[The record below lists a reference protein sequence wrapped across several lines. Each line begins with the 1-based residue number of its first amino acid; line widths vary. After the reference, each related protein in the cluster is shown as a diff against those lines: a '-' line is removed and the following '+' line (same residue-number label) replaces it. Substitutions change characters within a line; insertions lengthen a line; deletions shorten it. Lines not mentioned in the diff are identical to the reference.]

1 MNEPKKRYI
10 TKTEFATFMGVNK
23 SQVTKAV
30 QSGRINETPS
40 GRIDWKRAQE
50 DWENN
55 RSDNLSGTGRAN
67 NSKPKRKSLYMEGIP
82 SIPSIKTMGDM
93 GDMEDIDDDHEKT
106 APVDPEDIGKPP
118 KRNTRAY
125 EDYREK
131 KAKAEWAE
139 MRVRKQK
146 GELLERNDVIA
157 VYGATLN
164 GLKTGILSLPQ
175 RTTMKIMGNLK
186 EWLATNGVHIDA
198 NKFVFLEKQ
207 VEQTV
212 IGEAHFVLTDILHKI
227 ENPAQEADQIA
238 EKSR

>member
-1 MNEPKKRYI
+1 MNEPKKKYI
-10 TKTEFATFMGVNK
+10 TKTEFAALMGVNK
-23 SQVTKAV
+23 SQVSRAV
-30 QSGRINETPS
+30 AKGRINVTPS
-40 GRIDWKRAQE
+40 GRIDWKKAKD
-50 DWENN
+50 DWEDN

-67 NSKPKRKSLYMEGIP
+67 NAKPKGRNLSMDGIP
-82 SIPSIKTMGDM
+82 KIPPVKPMD
-93 GDMEDIDDDHEKT
+93 DIGEMDDIAEGEELKN
-106 APVDPEDIGKPP
+106 VDPEDIGKPP
-118 KRNTRAY
+118 KRGTRAW

-164 GLKTGILSLPQ
+164 GLKTGVLSLPQ
-175 RTTMKIMGNLK
+175 RTTMKIMGNIK
-186 EWLATNGVHIDA
+186 EWLALNGVQIDA

-212 IGEAHFVLTDILHKI
+212 IGEAHYVLTDILHKT
-227 ENPAQEADQIA
+227 ENVTQEADTIA
-238 EKSR
+238 EKNR

>member
-1 MNEPKKRYI
+1 MSDEPKRRYI

-23 SQVTKAV
+23 SQVTRAV
-30 QSGRINETPS
+30 KSGRISETPS
-40 GRIDWKRAQE
+40 GRIDWKKAKD

-55 RSDNLSGTGRAN
+55 RSDTLSGTGRAN
-67 NSKPKRKSLYMEGIP
+67 NSKGKPLFTESIP

-93 GDMEDIDDDHEKT
+93 GNMEDIDDDHEKT

-139 MRVRKQK
+139 MRVRKEK
-146 GELLERNDVIA
+146 GELLERTDVLS

-164 GLKTGILSLPQ
+164 GLKTGVMSLPQ
-175 RTTMKIMGNLK
+175 RTTMKVMGVIK
-186 EWLATNGVHIDA
+186 EWMATQNIAVDA
-198 NKFVFLEKQ
+198 NKTIFLEKSVQ
-207 VEQTV
+207 DAIT
-212 IGEAHFVLTDILHKI
+212 GEAHFVLTDILHKI
-227 ENPAQEADQIA
+227 ENVTQEADTIA
-238 EKSR
+238 EKRR

>member
-1 MNEPKKRYI
+1 MNEPKKKYI
-10 TKTEFATFMGVNK
+10 TKTEFAALMGVNK
-23 SQVTKAV
+23 SQVSRAV
-30 QSGRINETPS
+30 AKGRINVTPS
-40 GRIDWKRAQE
+40 GRIDWKKAKD
-50 DWENN
+50 DWEDN

-67 NSKPKRKSLYMEGIP
+67 NAKPKGRNLSMDGIP
-82 SIPSIKTMGDM
+82 KIPPVKPMD
-93 GDMEDIDDDHEKT
+93 DIGEMDDIEEGEELKN
-106 APVDPEDIGKPP
+106 VDPEDIGKPP
-118 KRNTRAY
+118 KRGTRAW

-164 GLKTGILSLPQ
+164 GLKTGVLSLPQ
-175 RTTMKIMGNLK
+175 RTTMKIMGNIK
-186 EWLATNGVHIDA
+186 EWLALNGVQIDA

-212 IGEAHFVLTDILHKI
+212 IGEAHYVLTDILHKT
-227 ENPAQEADQIA
+227 ENVTQEADTIA
-238 EKSR
+238 EKNR

>member
-1 MNEPKKRYI
+1 MNEPKKKYI
-10 TKTEFATFMGVNK
+10 TKTEFAALMGVNK
-23 SQVTKAV
+23 SQVSRAV
-30 QSGRINETPS
+30 AKGRINETPS
-40 GRIDWKRAQE
+40 GRIDWKKAQE

-67 NSKPKRKSLYMEGIP
+67 NVKPRGKNLYMEGIP
-82 SIPSIKTMGDM
+82 HIPPVKPMD
-93 GDMEDIDDDHEKT
+93 DIGEMDDIAEGEELKD
-106 APVDPEDIGKPP
+106 VDPDDIGKPP
-118 KRNTRAY
+118 KRGTRAW

-164 GLKTGILSLPQ
+164 GLKTGVLSLPQ
-175 RTTMKIMGNLK
+175 RTTMKIMGNIK
-186 EWLATNGVHIDA
+186 EWLATNGVQIDA

-227 ENPAQEADQIA
+227 ENPTQEADTIA
-238 EKSR
+238 EKNR

>member
-1 MNEPKKRYI
+1 MTEPKKRYI

-23 SQVTKAV
+23 SQVTRAV
-30 QSGRINETPS
+30 KSGRISETPS
-40 GRIDWKRAQE
+40 GRIDWKKARE
-50 DWENN
+50 DWEDN

-67 NSKPKRKSLYMEGIP
+67 NSKGKSLHMDGIP
-82 SIPSIKTMGDM
+82 SIPPIQVMDDM
-93 GDMEDIDDDHEKT
+93 GKMDELDDEREASSPT
-106 APVDPEDIGKPP
+106 DPEDIGKPP

-164 GLKTGILSLPQ
+164 GIKTGILSLPQ
-175 RTTMKIMGNLK
+175 RTTMKIMGSIK
-186 EWLATNGVHIDA
+186 EWLSINGVQIDA

-212 IGEAHFVLTDILHKI
+212 IGEAHFVLTDILHKM
-227 ENPAQEADQIA
+227 ENVTQEADKIA

>member
-1 MNEPKKRYI
+1 MTEPKKRYI
-10 TKTEFATFMGVNK
+10 TQTEFATLIGVNK
-23 SQVTKAV
+23 SQVSRAV
-30 QSGRINETPS
+30 KNGRINVTPS
-40 GRIDWKRAQE
+40 GRIDWKQAKEAWE
-50 DWENN
+50 DN
-55 RSDNLSGTGRAN
+55 RTDNLSGTGRAN
-67 NSKPKRKSLYMEGIP
+67 NAKPKGKNLYMEGLPKIP
-82 SIPSIKTMGDM
+82 PVKPMEDM
-93 GDMEDIDDDHEKT
+93 GEMDDLSDGEEAK
-106 APVDPEDIGKPP
+106 PVDPDDIGKPP
-118 KRNTRAY
+118 KRGTRAW

-164 GLKTGILSLPQ
+164 GLKTGVLSLPQ

-186 EWLATNGVHIDA
+186 EWLAVNGVQVDA

-212 IGEAHFVLTDILHKI
+212 TGEAHFVLTDILHKI
-227 ENPAQEADQIA
+227 ENPEQEADRIA
-238 EKSR
+238 EKNR

>member
-1 MNEPKKRYI
+1 MTEPKKRYI
-10 TKTEFATFMGVNK
+10 TQTEFATLMGVNK
-23 SQVTKAV
+23 SQVSRAV
-30 QSGRINETPS
+30 KNGRINVTPS
-40 GRIDWKRAQE
+40 GRIDWKQAKEAWE
-50 DWENN
+50 DN
-55 RSDNLSGTGRAN
+55 RTDNLSGTGRAN
-67 NSKPKRKSLYMEGIP
+67 NAKPKGKNLYMDGIP
-82 SIPSIKTMGDM
+82 KIPVVKPMEDM
-93 GDMEDIDDDHEKT
+93 GEMDDLSDGEEAK
-106 APVDPEDIGKPP
+106 PVDPDDIGKPP
-118 KRNTRAY
+118 KRGTRAW

-164 GLKTGILSLPQ
+164 GLKTGVLSLPQ

-186 EWLATNGVHIDA
+186 EWLAVNGVQVDA

-212 IGEAHFVLTDILHKI
+212 TGEAHFVLTDILHKI
-227 ENPAQEADQIA
+227 ENPEQEADRIA
-238 EKSR
+238 EKNR